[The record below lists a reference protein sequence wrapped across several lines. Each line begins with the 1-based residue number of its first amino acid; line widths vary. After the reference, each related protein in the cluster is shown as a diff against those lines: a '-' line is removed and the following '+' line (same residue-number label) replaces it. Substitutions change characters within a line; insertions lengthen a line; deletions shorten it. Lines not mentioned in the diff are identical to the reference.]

1 MLRSCWKKTE
11 KTDRN
16 KLYTGKMDRGIFG
29 IEKEKT
35 VKTHGMQ
42 RSFLRKKRK
51 GEERGRYKTGFS

>member
-1 MLRSCWKKTE
+1 MKIKSAKEQERMLRSCWKKAE

-35 VKTHGMQ
+35 VKIP
-42 RSFLRKKRK
+42 
-51 GEERGRYKTGFS
+51 